1 MVICEGIVASFLALE
16 SASRLGLLSLRRL
29 CHTKIELSFGK
40 RMYLVRLLV
49 VGDTSVGKTSLL
61 MRFNEGH
68 FILTQKTTIG
78 VDYKAK
84 EIMIDSDS
92 VKLQIWDTA
101 GQERFRSMTSAFYN
115 RAQGVI
121 VTFDVTQ
128 YSSFMALETW
138 VNDVNQN
145 APAGCTIVLCANKTD
160 FPVDK
165 WQVRK
170 EEYMLFA
177 HEHKYTLFEASA
189 SSGLNV
195 NEMFTE
201 IGRQVLSKNKSELSL
216 QKQTNER
223 DLVSFDEKIS
233 NSNSRKCCII
243 M

>member
-1 MVICEGIVASFLALE
+1 MWKIVVLNWKVFPQSTHVVTGACSSEEASLA
-16 SASRLGLLSLRRL
+16 
-29 CHTKIELSFGK
+29 KIELSFGK

-68 FILTQKTTIG
+68 FLLTQKTTIG

-84 EIMIDSDS
+84 EIMIDSDN

-101 GQERFRSMTSAFYN
+101 GQERFRSMTSAFYS

-138 VNDVNQN
+138 VNDVKQN
-145 APAGCTIVLCANKTD
+145 APAGCTIILCANKTD
-160 FPVDK
+160 IPMEK

-170 EEYMLFA
+170 EEFMLFA

-201 IGRQVLSKNKSELSL
+201 IGRQVLSKNKNELSL
-216 QKQTNER
+216 QKNTNER

-233 NSNSRKCCII
+233 KSDSRKCCTI